1 LPYSTSTSQ
10 STAPLDLVY
19 SDVWGS
25 AINSFGNKKYYISF
39 IDDYSKFMWI
49 YPIHRKFEAFQFFK
63 EFQTLVELMLNR
75 KIITMQTDWGGEY
88 ERLNSFSHSVG
99 ITHHVSCPY
108 AHQQNGVT
116 EQKHR
121 HIVEMELSLLA
132 TASMPLKFWDQAF
145 LVATH
150 LINHT
155 PTNILDYDTPL
166 HRLLGATPDYT
177 NLCVFGCACWPN
189 LRPYNSH
196 KLQYRSKRCVFLGY
210 SNLHKGYKCLH
221 ISTGR
226 IYISHDVIF
235 YEGIFSF
242 AALHPTVGAR
252 YTANVLIPRA
262 NSDLPV
268 INSPPAANTNELNMW
283 THQLLQP
290 QTIPPSCV
298 DDGH

>member
-1 LPYSTSTSQ
+1 VCDACLRAKDHQLPYSTSTSQ

-108 AHQQNGVT
+108 AHQQNGVA

-121 HIVEMELSLLA
+121 HIVEMELSLPA
-132 TASMPLKFWDQAF
+132 TASMPLKF
-145 LVATH
+145 
-150 LINHT
+150 
-155 PTNILDYDTPL
+155 
-166 HRLLGATPDYT
+166 
-177 NLCVFGCACWPN
+177 
-189 LRPYNSH
+189 
-196 KLQYRSKRCVFLGY
+196 
-210 SNLHKGYKCLH
+210 
-221 ISTGR
+221 
-226 IYISHDVIF
+226 
-235 YEGIFSF
+235 
-242 AALHPTVGAR
+242 
-252 YTANVLIPRA
+252 
-262 NSDLPV
+262 
-268 INSPPAANTNELNMW
+268 
-283 THQLLQP
+283 
-290 QTIPPSCV
+290 
-298 DDGH
+298 